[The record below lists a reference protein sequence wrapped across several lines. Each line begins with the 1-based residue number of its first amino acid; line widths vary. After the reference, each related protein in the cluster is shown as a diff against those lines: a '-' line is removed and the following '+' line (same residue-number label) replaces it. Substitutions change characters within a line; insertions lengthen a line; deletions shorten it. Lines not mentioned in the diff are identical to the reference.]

1 MEHFDTIQERL
12 QYILVKEGHTTATF
26 ARKSGV
32 ADQTL
37 RNYLAGKRE
46 PKLFNLV
53 KIVNAVDWI
62 DANWLLMGETSS
74 TMDYQKEIKKLH
86 TIINRQ
92 SQQIMQQA
100 DDIRN
105 LTNKLLNVTTEEK
118 ARHV

>member
-1 MEHFDTIQERL
+1 MEHFDTVQERL
-12 QYILVKEGHTTATF
+12 QYILEKEGHTTATF

-46 PKLFNLV
+46 PRLYNLI

-74 TMDYQKEIKKLH
+74 SMDYQKEMKKLH

-92 SQQIMQQA
+92 SMQIVQQA
-100 DDIRN
+100 DDIRS
-105 LTNKLLNVTTEEK
+105 LTNKLLELKTAGIEK
-118 ARHV
+118 K